1 VKIRLR
7 LLALLVSAWCGGLAA
22 QGYPSKA
29 VQIVVPYPAGG
40 YYDVIAR
47 IVGPKLS
54 RALGQPVVVEN
65 RVGANAI
72 IGTEYTAKAAPDG
85 YTIMVGGIGP
95 HAINVSLYKS
105 LPYDPVRDFVPI
117 IHVAVQPLI
126 LVVNPKFEANS
137 LKDLIALARSRPGQ
151 LSYASNGSGS
161 TPHLAGEMFDSMAGV
176 KLNHVPFKG
185 SAPAVMSALAG
196 HTDLLFGTASDVLQQ
211 VKGGKLRALAV
222 TGMHRIPALPE
233 VPTISEAGIPNYEAV
248 AWFSFFAPGG
258 TPRDIVARLNSEI
271 GKILDMPDV
280 REKLSSEGTVQIMG
294 GAPEVLGDFQKSE
307 IAKWAKIVK
316 ESGARAD

>member
-1 VKIRLR
+1 
-7 LLALLVSAWCGGLAA
+7 
-22 QGYPSKA
+22 
-29 VQIVVPYPAGG
+29 
-40 YYDVIAR
+40 
-47 IVGPKLS
+47 
-54 RALGQPVVVEN
+54 
-65 RVGANAI
+65 
-72 IGTEYTAKAAPDG
+72 
-85 YTIMVGGIGP
+85 
-95 HAINVSLYKS
+95 
-105 LPYDPVRDFVPI
+105 VRDFVPI

-222 TGMHRIPALPE
+222 TGMQRIPALPE
-233 VPTISEAGIPNYEAV
+233 VPTIAEAGIPNYEAV
-248 AWFSFFAPGG
+248 AWFSFFAPGA
-258 TPRDIVARLNSEI
+258 TPRAIVARLNSEI
-271 GKILDMPDV
+271 GRILDMPDV
-280 REKLSSEGTVQIMG
+280 REKLSAEGTVQIMG

-316 ESGARAD
+316 ASGAKAD

>member
-1 VKIRLR
+1 
-7 LLALLVSAWCGGLAA
+7 
-22 QGYPSKA
+22 
-29 VQIVVPYPAGG
+29 
-40 YYDVIAR
+40 
-47 IVGPKLS
+47 
-54 RALGQPVVVEN
+54 
-65 RVGANAI
+65 
-72 IGTEYTAKAAPDG
+72 
-85 YTIMVGGIGP
+85 M
-95 HAINVSLYKS
+95 
-105 LPYDPVRDFVPI
+105 PYDLVPDVVPI
-117 IHVAVQPLI
+117 IHVDVQPLI

-211 VKGGKLRALAV
+211 VKAGKLRALAV
-222 TGMHRIPALPE
+222 TGLQRIPALPE
-233 VPTISEAGIPNYEAV
+233 VPTVSEAGIPNYEAV

-258 TPRDIVARLNSEI
+258 TPRAIVARLNSEI
-271 GKILDMPDV
+271 GRILDMPDV
-280 REKLSSEGTVQIMG
+280 REKLSAEGTVQIMG

-316 ESGARAD
+316 ASGARAD